1 MESLVYNEAYA
12 FGCRMVKA
20 YEYLT
25 TEKHEFEISKQ
36 LKRSG
41 TSISAN
47 CAEAHYAQSRA
58 DFKSKMSIAL
68 KEANETKN
76 WINMLHD
83 TGYFDDALYQ
93 SLSNQLLSIIL
104 KLARIVKNTTL

>member
-1 MESLVYNEAYA
+1 MESQIYKEAYA

-25 TEKHEFEISKQ
+25 VEKHEYEISKQ

-47 CAEAHYAQSRA
+47 CAEAHYAQSKA

-68 KEANETKN
+68 KEANETRN
-76 WINMLHD
+76 WVNMLHD
-83 TGYFDDALYQ
+83 TGYFDDAIY
-93 SLSNQLLSIIL
+93 SSVMNQLLSIIL
-104 KLARIVKNTTL
+104 KLASIVRNTKV